1 VKNNSVISNILPQKY
16 SKRKEQ
22 SFPKLIFLK
31 VFHPLLSEPG
41 TPPCGSLGQY
51 IQVSLG

>member
-1 VKNNSVISNILPQKY
+1 MSEKLSYKQHTSSKY
-16 SKRKEQ
+16 SKMQGAIISKTE
-22 SFPKLIFLK
+22 FLK
-31 VFHPLLSEPG
+31 VFHPFLYEPG